1 VEIYLIRHGQAG
13 RRDDYDRL
21 SVLGQEQVKLLSAYF
36 ASQGIQFDHVIAGG
50 LRRQQETAALLSDN
64 FETDRRWS
72 EFDLDQVYKAVAPQ
86 LAERDERFRAEYL
99 ALEADSRDPNSEVH
113 RTWKQSDRDVVM
125 AWVSGSVPV
134 AGRCETWADLAARV
148 SQAWAELQQS
158 TKHGRIAICTSATPI
173 GITFSPDP
181 AQAFARAG
189 QLHNSSFTTWAA
201 ECQAFNQT
209 PHLPEPR
216 LLTLR

>member
-21 SVLGQEQVKLLSAYF
+21 SVLGKEQVRLLSAYF
-36 ASQGIQFDHVIAGG
+36 TAQGIQFDHVIAGG
-50 LRRQQETAALLSDN
+50 LRRQQETAALLSNN
-64 FETDRRWS
+64 FQTDPRWS

-86 LAERDERFRAEYL
+86 LAERDERFRADYL

-113 RTWKQSDRDVVM
+113 RTWKQTDRDVVM

-134 AGRCETWADLAARV
+134 AGRCETWADLATRV
-148 SQAWAELQQS
+148 SQAWTELQQTPKS
-158 TKHGRIAICTSATPI
+158 GRVAICTSATPI
-173 GITFSPDP
+173 GITFSPEP
-181 AQAFARAG
+181 AQAFSRAG
-189 QLHNSSFTTWAA
+189 QLYNASFTAFSPSG
-201 ECQAFNQT
+201 EAFNQT